1 MTRLLLKLVDAHD
14 PELLRR
20 ALAWLYGFVRPQ
32 LRAIAVL
39 LGLSLGA
46 SLLVLAQP
54 WLTKTLIDEGLL
66 AKDFGL
72 LVQVAV
78 AMIAV
83 GLIGTA
89 LSGINRYLHTRL
101 SGRILFALRDDLYR
115 HLQQLSPAFY
125 GRKRIGDI
133 LSRLDG
139 DVAEIQRFAV
149 DSMFSAVSSLIGL
162 IGAVSLM
169 LLLSWQLSLLLAL
182 LIPVEVLWLRWMRR
196 KVEREVRSLRER
208 SADVSSFL
216 VETLPAMK
224 FIQAA
229 GQQAR
234 EARRLEGLGQG
245 YMRQLLRVQVTE
257 FFTHAVPGTLTSLS
271 RACAFLIGGYW
282 VIQGTWQLGA
292 LIAFSTYLGMAVGPV
307 QSLLGLYVALQRMTV
322 SLGRVMEL
330 QQEPVPVR
338 PPVTPVPLP
347 DGPGTLRLEGVH
359 FAHEQRAGAVLE
371 SVDAEIPAGLKVAIS
386 GASGVGKSTLIDLLQ
401 RFYDPDQGRILLD
414 GVDLRELDL
423 LALRRRIA
431 VVSQDIV
438 LFRGTLAENLAYSAP
453 DASREALERVVR
465 LARLDGLVASL
476 PLGLDNPLG
485 ERGQQLSGGQKQ
497 RIAIARALL
506 QAPLIL
512 VLDEATSAVDEATE
526 REVIA
531 AIDQLFAGRTRILI
545 SHRPSTLAEADLHLR
560 LEQGRLRPLAAE
572 VAVDGR

>member
-1 MTRLLLKLVDAHD
+1 MTRFFLKLVETSD

-20 ALAWLYGFVRPQ
+20 AMEWLYGFVRPH
-32 LRAIAVL
+32 LRAILLL
-39 LGLSLGA
+39 LGLSFGA

-54 WLTKTLIDEGLL
+54 WLTKTLIDDGLL
-66 AKDFGL
+66 AKDFGK

-83 GLIGTA
+83 GILGTV

-125 GRKRIGDI
+125 GRRRIGDL

-149 DSMFSAVSSLIGL
+149 DSLFSAVSSVIGL
-162 IGAVSLM
+162 IGAVTLM

-182 LIPVEVLWLRWMRR
+182 LIPIEVLWLRWMRR

-229 GQQAR
+229 GQQQR
-234 EARRLEGLGQG
+234 ESRRLEHLGQG
-245 YMRQLLRVQVTE
+245 YMSQLLKLQVTE

-282 VIQGTWQLGA
+282 VVQGTWQLGA

-338 PPVTPVPLP
+338 QPDSPRSMP
-347 DGPGTLRLEGVH
+347 DGPGELRLEAVR
-359 FAHEQRAGAVLE
+359 FAHDQRNEAILRG
-371 SVDAEIPAGLKVAIS
+371 VDASIPGGLKVAIS

-401 RFYDPDQGRILLD
+401 RFYDPDEGRILLD
-414 GVDLRELDL
+414 GIDLRELDL
-423 LALRRRIA
+423 QALRRRIA

-438 LFRGTLAENLAYSAP
+438 LFRGSLADNLAYAAP
-453 DASREALERVVR
+453 DASREALEQVAR
-465 LARLDGLVASL
+465 LARLDSLIESL
-476 PLGLDNPLG
+476 PQGLDSQLG

-506 QAPLIL
+506 QDPLIL

-545 SHRPSTLAEADLHLR
+545 SHRPSTLAQADLELR
-560 LEQGRLRPLAAE
+560 LENGLLRQLEVEHHGR
-572 VAVDGR
+572 

>member
-1 MTRLLLKLVDAHD
+1 MSRLLTRLVDTHD

-20 ALAWLYGFVRPQ
+20 SLAWLFGFVRPHR
-32 LRAIAVL
+32 RAIAAL
-39 LGLSLGA
+39 LGLSLCA

-54 WLTKTLIDEGLL
+54 WLTKSLIDDGLL
-66 AKDFGL
+66 ARDFPRL
-72 LVQVAV
+72 LQVAL
-78 AMIAV
+78 AMVAV
-83 GLIGTA
+83 GILGTL
-89 LSGINRYLHTRL
+89 LSGINRYLHTGL

-125 GRKRIGDI
+125 GRKRLGDI

-149 DSMFSAVSSLIGL
+149 DSLFSAVSSVIGL
-162 IGAVSLM
+162 LGAVALM
-169 LLLSWQLSLLLAL
+169 LVLSWQLSLLLAL
-182 LIPVEVLWLRWMRR
+182 LIPLEVLWLRWMRR

-224 FIQAA
+224 FIQASA
-229 GQQAR
+229 AEQR
-234 EARRLEGLGQG
+234 ESARLEGLGQG
-245 YMRQLLRVQVTE
+245 YMRQLLKVQVTE
-257 FFTHAVPGTLTSLS
+257 FFTHALPGTLTSLS

-282 VIQGTWQLGA
+282 VIQGTWQVGA

-330 QQEPVPVR
+330 QQEPVSVR
-338 PPVTPVPLP
+338 QPAAPSPLAE
-347 DGPGTLRLEGVH
+347 GGGELRLEDVH
-359 FAHEQRAGAVLE
+359 FSHEQRSDAVLRG
-371 SVDAEIPAGLKVAIS
+371 VDLVIPAGLKVAIS

-401 RFYDPDQGRILLD
+401 RFYDPDQGRVLLD
-414 GVDLRELDL
+414 GIDLRELDL
-423 LALRRRIA
+423 FALRRSIA

-438 LFRGTLAENLAYSAP
+438 LFRGTLAENLSYSAP
-453 DASREALERVVR
+453 SASREALQRVAR
-465 LARLDGLVASL
+465 LARLDELIASL
-476 PLGLDNPLG
+476 PQGLDSPLG
-485 ERGQQLSGGQKQ
+485 ERGQQLSGGQRQ

-506 QAPLIL
+506 QEPRIL

-545 SHRPSTLAEADLHLR
+545 SHRPSTLREADLSLC
-560 LEQGRLRPLAAE
+560 LQQGRLQRLEPA
-572 VAVDGR
+572 

>member
-1 MTRLLLKLVDAHD
+1 MTRLFLKLVETSD

-20 ALAWLYGFVRPQ
+20 ALGWLYGFVRPQ
-32 LRAIAVL
+32 LRSIAVL

-54 WLTKTLIDEGLL
+54 WLTKTLIDDGLL

-83 GLIGTA
+83 GILGTA

-149 DSMFSAVSSLIGL
+149 DSLFSAVSSVIGL
-162 IGAVSLM
+162 VGAVTLM

-182 LIPVEVLWLRWMRR
+182 LIPIEVLWLRWMRR

-229 GQQAR
+229 GAQQR
-234 EARRLEGLGQG
+234 ESRRLEGLGQG

-257 FFTHAVPGTLTSLS
+257 FFTHAVPGTLISLS

-282 VIQGTWQLGA
+282 VIQGSWQLGS

-338 PPVTPVPLP
+338 QPEAPVPMP
-347 DGPGTLRLEGVH
+347 EGRGALRLEGVH
-359 FAHEQRAGAVLE
+359 FAHEQRAGAVLCG
-371 SVDAEIPAGLKVAIS
+371 VDALIPAGLKVAIS

-431 VVSQDIV
+431 VVSQEIV

-453 DASREALERVVR
+453 DAGREALERVAR
-465 LARLDGLVASL
+465 LARLDSLIESL
-476 PLGLDNPLG
+476 PLGLDSPLG

-506 QAPLIL
+506 QDPLIL

-545 SHRPSTLAEADLHLR
+545 SHRPSTLAEADLSFR
-560 LEQGRLRPLAAE
+560 LEQGQLFQLRTEGTAH
-572 VAVDGR
+572 GR

>member
-1 MTRLLLKLVDAHD
+1 MIRLLLKLVDAHD

-149 DSMFSAVSSLIGL
+149 DSLFSAVSSLIGL

-216 VETLPAMK
+216 VETLPVMK

-371 SVDAEIPAGLKVAIS
+371 GVDAEIPAGLKVAIS

-526 REVIA
+526 RDVIA

>member
-1 MTRLLLKLVDAHD
+1 MTRLLLKLVETSD

-20 ALAWLYGFVRPQ
+20 ALAWLYGFVRPH
-32 LRAIAVL
+32 LRAILLL
-39 LGLSLGA
+39 LGLSFGA

-54 WLTKTLIDEGLL
+54 WLTKTLIDDGLL
-66 AKDFGL
+66 AKDFGK

-83 GLIGTA
+83 GIFGTV

-125 GRKRIGDI
+125 GRKRIGDL

-149 DSMFSAVSSLIGL
+149 DSLFSAVSSVIGL
-162 IGAVSLM
+162 IGAVTLM

-182 LIPVEVLWLRWMRR
+182 LIPIEVLWLRWMRR
-196 KVEREVRSLRER
+196 KVERDVRQLRER

-229 GQQAR
+229 GQQQR
-234 EARRLEGLGQG
+234 ESRRLEHLGQG
-245 YMRQLLRVQVTE
+245 YMSQLLKVQVTE

-307 QSLLGLYVALQRMTV
+307 QSLLGLYVAMQRMTV

-338 PPVTPVPLP
+338 QPVTPKPMP
-347 DGPGTLRLEGVH
+347 QGRGELRLEGVH
-359 FAHEQRAGAVLE
+359 FAHERRAGAVLRD
-371 SVDAEIPAGLKVAIS
+371 VNAVIPAGLKVAIS

-401 RFYDPDQGRILLD
+401 RFYDPDQGRVLLD
-414 GVDLRELDL
+414 GADLRELDL
-423 LALRRRIA
+423 FALRQRIA

-438 LFRGTLAENLAYSAP
+438 LFRGTLADNLAYSAP
-453 DASREALERVVR
+453 EANREAIEEVAR
-465 LARLDGLVASL
+465 LARLDGLIESL
-476 PLGLDNPLG
+476 PHGLDSQLG

-506 QAPLIL
+506 QDPLIL

-545 SHRPSTLAEADLHLR
+545 SHRPSTLAQADIGLR
-560 LEQGRLRPLAAE
+560 LEHGQLHSLE
-572 VAVDGR
+572 SEQVDHGH

>member
-1 MTRLLLKLVDAHD
+1 MSRLLTRLVDTHD

-20 ALAWLYGFVRPQ
+20 SLAWLFGFVRPHR
-32 LRAIAVL
+32 RAIAAL
-39 LGLSLGA
+39 LGLSLCA

-54 WLTKTLIDEGLL
+54 WLTKSLIDDGLL
-66 AKDFGL
+66 ARDFPRL
-72 LVQVAV
+72 LQVAL
-78 AMIAV
+78 AMVAV
-83 GLIGTA
+83 GILGTL
-89 LSGINRYLHTRL
+89 LSGINRYLHTGL

-125 GRKRIGDI
+125 GRKRLGDI

-149 DSMFSAVSSLIGL
+149 DSLFSAVSSVIGL
-162 IGAVSLM
+162 LGAVALM
-169 LLLSWQLSLLLAL
+169 LVLSWQLSLLLAL
-182 LIPVEVLWLRWMRR
+182 LIPLEVLWLRWTRR

-224 FIQAA
+224 FIQASA
-229 GQQAR
+229 AEQR
-234 EARRLEGLGQG
+234 ESARLEGLGQG
-245 YMRQLLRVQVTE
+245 YMRQLLKVQVTE
-257 FFTHAVPGTLTSLS
+257 FFTHALPGTLTSLS

-282 VIQGTWQLGA
+282 VIQGTWQVGA

-330 QQEPVPVR
+330 QQEPVSVR
-338 PPVTPVPLP
+338 QPAAPSPLAE
-347 DGPGTLRLEGVH
+347 GGGELRLEDVH
-359 FAHEQRAGAVLE
+359 FSHEQRSDAVLRG
-371 SVDAEIPAGLKVAIS
+371 VDLVIPAGLKVAIS

-401 RFYDPDQGRILLD
+401 RFYDPHQGRVLLD
-414 GVDLRELDL
+414 GIDLRELDL
-423 LALRRRIA
+423 FALRRSIA

-438 LFRGTLAENLAYSAP
+438 LFRGTLAENLSYSAP
-453 DASREALERVVR
+453 SASREALQRGAR
-465 LARLDGLVASL
+465 LARLDELIASL
-476 PLGLDNPLG
+476 PQGLDSPLG
-485 ERGQQLSGGQKQ
+485 ERGQQLSGGQRQ

-506 QAPLIL
+506 QEPRIL

-545 SHRPSTLAEADLHLR
+545 SHRPSTLREADLSLC
-560 LEQGRLRPLAAE
+560 LQQGRLQRLEPA
-572 VAVDGR
+572 

>member
-39 LGLSLGA
+39 LGLSFGA

-89 LSGINRYLHTRL
+89 LSGITRYLHTRL

-149 DSMFSAVSSLIGL
+149 DSLFSAVSSLIGL

-245 YMRQLLRVQVTE
+245 YMRQLLRLQVTE

-371 SVDAEIPAGLKVAIS
+371 GVDAEIPAGLKVAIS

>member
-149 DSMFSAVSSLIGL
+149 DSLFSAVSSLIGL

-371 SVDAEIPAGLKVAIS
+371 GVDAEIPAGLKVAIS

-465 LARLDGLVASL
+465 LARLDGLVAAL

-531 AIDQLFAGRTRILI
+531 AIDQLFAERTRILI

>member
-1 MTRLLLKLVDAHD
+1 MIRMLLKLVETAD
-14 PELLRR
+14 PDLLRR
-20 ALAWLYGFVRPQ
+20 ALGWLFSFVRPHR
-32 LRAIAVL
+32 RAIAAL
-39 LGLSLGA
+39 LGLSLCA

-54 WLTKTLIDEGLL
+54 WLTKTLIDDGLL
-66 AKDFGL
+66 AKDFPV

-83 GLIGTA
+83 GLISTA
-89 LSGINRYLHTRL
+89 LSGINRYLHTQL

-149 DSMFSAVSSLIGL
+149 DSLFSAVSSVIGL
-162 IGAVSLM
+162 LGAVALM
-169 LLLSWQLSLLLAL
+169 LMLSWQLSLLLAL
-182 LIPVEVLWLRWMRR
+182 LIPIEVLWLRWMRR
-196 KVEREVRSLRER
+196 KVEREVRHLRER
-208 SADVSSFL
+208 SADMSSFM

-224 FIQAA
+224 FIQASG
-229 GQQAR
+229 GQPH
-234 EARRLEGLGQG
+234 EAQRLVGLGQT
-245 YMRQLLRVQVTE
+245 YLRQLLKVQVTE

-282 VIQGTWQLGA
+282 VIQGSWQLGS

-330 QQEPVPVR
+330 QQEPVTVSQPER
-338 PPVTPVPLP
+338 PQPLP
-347 DGPGTLRLEGVH
+347 LGQGELRLEDVH
-359 FAHEQRAGAVLE
+359 FAHEQRSGAVLKG
-371 SVDAEIPAGLKVAIS
+371 VNAVIPAGLKVAIS

-401 RFYDPDQGRILLD
+401 RFYDPDQGRVLLD
-414 GVDLRELDL
+414 GRDLRELDL
-423 LALRRRIA
+423 FALRQGIA

-438 LFRGTLAENLAYSAP
+438 LFRGSLAQNLAYSAR
-453 DASREALERVVR
+453 DVSRDDIARVAQ
-465 LARLDGLVASL
+465 LARLDELIASL
-476 PLGLDNPLG
+476 PQGLDSIVG

-506 QAPLIL
+506 QNPRIL

-545 SHRPSTLAEADLHLR
+545 SHRPSTLHDADLSLR
-560 LEQGRLRPLAAE
+560 LEHGQLLRQDVGCLP
-572 VAVDGR
+572 

>member
-83 GLIGTA
+83 GLVGTA

-149 DSMFSAVSSLIGL
+149 DSLFSAVSSLIGL

-216 VETLPAMK
+216 VETLPVMK

-257 FFTHAVPGTLTSLS
+257 FFTHGVPGTLTSLS
-271 RACAFLIGGYW
+271 RACAFLIGGCW

-359 FAHEQRAGAVLE
+359 FAHEHRAGAVLE
-371 SVDAEIPAGLKVAIS
+371 GVDAEIPAGLKVAIS

-476 PLGLDNPLG
+476 PLGLDTPLG

-572 VAVDGR
+572 VALDGR